1 MKNSPYYYY
10 IHSKQ
15 FQQVHIN
22 LTVDYN
28 PDIPFDYV
36 EIYELI
42 DKNAINSAKKYT
54 NKSLN
59 FKKYNNNIST
69 SRFDYMIQTVYTN
82 YIIIKLLSKNDLDF
96 LNIKMDVG
104 GGYYELETNSTTNIT
119 NLLSDYSYFCFV
131 LCSKGEKLNFK
142 LIINYNE
149 TKEPFNALN
158 VYEYSNKNYPS
169 IYLQNSEEKFNTEIK
184 DNQTITFI
192 SYKPKIKDTN
202 FIALE
207 IMPHFNI
214 SFIEVSTESVKEDNS
229 SSFSIIK
236 ILTIILIVIVFITT
250 FLFVIYVKRKCMG
263 SSSDSIEALYPKN
276 NDNKTNKNKL
286 ELDLLH
292 IDKNSSLN

>member
-1 MKNSPYYYY
+1 
-10 IHSKQ
+10 
-15 FQQVHIN
+15 
-22 LTVDYN
+22 
-28 PDIPFDYV
+28 
-36 EIYELI
+36 
-42 DKNAINSAKKYT
+42 
-54 NKSLN
+54 
-59 FKKYNNNIST
+59 
-69 SRFDYMIQTVYTN
+69 
-82 YIIIKLLSKNDLDF
+82 
-96 LNIKMDVG
+96 MDVG

-119 NLLSDYSYFCFV
+119 DLLSDYSYFCFV
-131 LCSKGEKLNFK
+131 LCSKGEKLSFK
-142 LIINYNE
+142 LIINSNE
-149 TKEPFNALN
+149 TEELFNALN

-169 IYLQNSEEKFNTEIK
+169 IYLQNSKEKFSTEIK

-192 SYKPKIKDTN
+192 SYKPKNKDTN

-207 IMPHFNI
+207 IIPHFNI
-214 SFIEVSTESVKEDNS
+214 SFIEVSTESIKEDNS